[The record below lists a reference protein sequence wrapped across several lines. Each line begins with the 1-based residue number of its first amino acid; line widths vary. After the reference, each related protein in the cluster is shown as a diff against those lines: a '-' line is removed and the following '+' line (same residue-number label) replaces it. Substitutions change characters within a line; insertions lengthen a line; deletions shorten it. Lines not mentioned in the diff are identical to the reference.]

1 MYPYGLP
8 VADPRAGSSGRVP
21 IYADTQ
27 SGAIGYN
34 PLDLARESG
43 SMYTFGGGTI
53 GGDIWQTRM
62 PNYAERALGKRDP
75 VVAIRPEFT
84 YKPISDQDAF
94 SGAAAARV
102 VDVIPAGMGGR
113 QEFWNS
119 PEGKRIKQRGRWV
132 EEPKKYVRGTGKSL
146 TGKYGSPVTDP
157 DSFYDPQTG
166 KKFSGTLMG
175 TGGYGGFGQKEDKKE
190 RDKPLPP
197 RPSPR
202 DRPSRDEPDTA
213 PIKRDEYNPAGTYLQ
228 DQRGYGYSSRPMGFS
243 GRPFTFTPA
252 GGRFGQVPSPTAT
265 STAPPFMETEPSAST
280 YGVPSPFSIP
290 DYTRL
295 TGRRGGIPR
304 FPYR

>member
-1 MYPYGLP
+1 MN
-8 VADPRAGSSGRVP
+8 GSSF
-21 IYADTQ
+21 
-27 SGAIGYN
+27 
-34 PLDLARESG
+34 
-43 SMYTFGGGTI
+43 YTLGGGTI

-75 VVAIRPEFT
+75 VVELRPEF
-84 YKPISDQDAF
+84 KPQYDRF
-94 SGAAAARV
+94 GRRVGGVTVLPSGAGGKQEMARLRKG
-102 VDVIPAGMGGR
+102 AEQSGM
-113 QEFWNS
+113 
-119 PEGKRIKQRGRWV
+119 PWV
-132 EEPKKYVRGTGKSL
+132 EAPEKWVEGRSTVTGRRW
-146 TGKYGSPVTDP
+146 
-157 DSFYDPQTG
+157 
-166 KKFSGTLMG
+166 
-175 TGGYGGFGQKEDKKE
+175 GGMNTYLSAGHSGFGQKEDEKE

-252 GGRFGQVPSPTAT
+252 GGRFGQGPSPTAT